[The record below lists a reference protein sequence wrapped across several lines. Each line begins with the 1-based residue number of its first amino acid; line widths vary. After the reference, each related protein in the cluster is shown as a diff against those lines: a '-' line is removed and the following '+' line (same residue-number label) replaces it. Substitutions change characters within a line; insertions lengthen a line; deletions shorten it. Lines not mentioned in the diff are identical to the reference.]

1 MKTKISFKIIF
12 LVGILL
18 IFSAASSAIS
28 FISIR
33 NIKAKTQTISEDC
46 MNAVSILSDT
56 EIAVERVQKFANSSA
71 ALRMENNRNSSDSQT
86 SDNQPPV
93 SQTPDIPV
101 SGNTDNASTP
111 SDSDNMM
118 QNMSQEI
125 ENLESKFA
133 DLQEIINKLDNSEIQ
148 AAYETY
154 YSVYNSYSENA
165 SKTLGTD
172 SNDADSFLQSTQSG
186 SNITEQ
192 LDEAYSTLYSLID
205 DEVNNA
211 STALDSQFTLS
222 DRANIIIFA
231 ILMATGI
238 IIILAIL
245 KIVRPLQSANGQLS
259 KIISDI
265 DSSKGDL
272 TSRININSHDEVG
285 ELVDGI
291 NLFIEKLQEIMKSIR
306 SHSENILVSSKE
318 IADKINESGN
328 NTNEVSATMDEIA
341 AAMQEISAT
350 VEELSSGSEN
360 IFESIIHLTDKINDG
375 NVLTKDIQ
383 NRSLNYKTE
392 IENEKTNA
400 VAIIN
405 EIKSTLEQSIENSK
419 EAAQIQSLTENILQ
433 IASQTNLLSL
443 NASIEAARAGEA
455 GKGFSVVAA
464 QISEL
469 AESSRTIAKNI
480 QEIST
485 LVTESVTGLSSNP
498 KKLLEFVNNDVL
510 TDYDKFVAI
519 SDNYYNDAV
528 NVNNILEE
536 FTNGTSALKTTMSEM
551 NHGINDISTTIE
563 ESANGTNDISSR
575 IRNIASSVEAI
586 KSQTAENQSIG
597 NELKKML
604 KYLKTSD
611 YMLLICVYIIK
622 RDVTTQITVTSLL
635 HFLLILCSQPETFNV
650 SNH

>member
-71 ALRMENNRNSSDSQT
+71 AIRMENNRNSSDSQT

-93 SQTPDIPV
+93 SKTPDIPV

-211 STALDSQFTLS
+211 SAALDSQFTLS

-238 IIILAIL
+238 IIILVF
-245 KIVRPLQSANGQLS
+245 K
-259 KIISDI
+259 
-265 DSSKGDL
+265 
-272 TSRININSHDEVG
+272 
-285 ELVDGI
+285 
-291 NLFIEKLQEIMKSIR
+291 
-306 SHSENILVSSKE
+306 
-318 IADKINESGN
+318 AD
-328 NTNEVSATMDEIA
+328 V
-341 AAMQEISAT
+341 
-350 VEELSSGSEN
+350 
-360 IFESIIHLTDKINDG
+360 
-375 NVLTKDIQ
+375 
-383 NRSLNYKTE
+383 
-392 IENEKTNA
+392 
-400 VAIIN
+400 
-405 EIKSTLEQSIENSK
+405 
-419 EAAQIQSLTENILQ
+419 
-433 IASQTNLLSL
+433 
-443 NASIEAARAGEA
+443 
-455 GKGFSVVAA
+455 
-464 QISEL
+464 
-469 AESSRTIAKNI
+469 
-480 QEIST
+480 
-485 LVTESVTGLSSNP
+485 P
-498 KKLLEFVNNDVL
+498 FVNSSSML
-510 TDYDKFVAI
+510 
-519 SDNYYNDAV
+519 
-528 NVNNILEE
+528 
-536 FTNGTSALKTTMSEM
+536 FTFT
-551 NHGINDISTTIE
+551 
-563 ESANGTNDISSR
+563 
-575 IRNIASSVEAI
+575 AS
-586 KSQTAENQSIG
+586 
-597 NELKKML
+597 L
-604 KYLKTSD
+604 
-611 YMLLICVYIIK
+611 
-622 RDVTTQITVTSLL
+622 
-635 HFLLILCSQPETFNV
+635 
-650 SNH
+650 

>member
-93 SQTPDIPV
+93 SQTPGIPV
-101 SGNTDNASTP
+101 SVNTDNASTP

-211 STALDSQFTLS
+211 STALNSQFTLS

-231 ILMATGI
+231 ILIATGI

-306 SHSENILVSSKE
+306 SQSENILISSKE

-360 IFESIIHLTDKINDG
+360 IFESIVHLTDKINDG

-383 NRSLNYKTE
+383 SRSLNYKTE

-405 EIKSTLEQSIENSK
+405 EIKNTLEQSIENSK

-485 LVTESVTGLSSNP
+485 LVTESVTGLSSDS

-597 NELKKML
+597 NELKK
-604 KYLKTSD
+604 
-611 YMLLICVYIIK
+611 
-622 RDVTTQITVTSLL
+622 
-635 HFLLILCSQPETFNV
+635 NV
-650 SNH
+650 EVFKNI

>member
-46 MNAVSILSDT
+46 MNAVNILSDT

-71 ALRMENNRNSSDSQT
+71 AIRMENNRNSSDSQT

-231 ILMATGI
+231 ILIATGI

-265 DSSKGDL
+265 DSRKGDL

-291 NLFIEKLQEIMKSIR
+291 NLFIEKLQEIMKRIR

-318 IADKINESGN
+318 IAYKINESGN

-383 NRSLNYKTE
+383 SRSLNYKTE

-405 EIKSTLEQSIENSK
+405 EIKNTLEQSIENSK

-485 LVTESVTGLSSNP
+485 LVTESVTGLSSNS

-586 KSQTAENQSIG
+586 KFQTAENQSIG
-597 NELKKML
+597 NELKK
-604 KYLKTSD
+604 
-611 YMLLICVYIIK
+611 
-622 RDVTTQITVTSLL
+622 
-635 HFLLILCSQPETFNV
+635 NV
-650 SNH
+650 EVFKNI

>member
-46 MNAVSILSDT
+46 MNAVNILSDT

-71 ALRMENNRNSSDSQT
+71 ALRMEKNRNSSDSQT

-101 SGNTDNASTP
+101 SGSTDNASTP

-211 STALDSQFTLS
+211 STALNGQFTLS

-231 ILMATGI
+231 ILIATGI

-291 NLFIEKLQEIMKSIR
+291 NLFIEKLQEIMKRIR

-318 IADKINESGN
+318 IAYKINESGN

-383 NRSLNYKTE
+383 SRSLNYKTE

-405 EIKSTLEQSIENSK
+405 EIKNTLEQSIENSK

-443 NASIEAARAGEA
+443 NASIEAAHAGEA

-485 LVTESVTGLSSNP
+485 LVTESVTGLSSNS

-575 IRNIASSVEAI
+575 IRNII
-586 KSQTAENQSIG
+586 
-597 NELKKML
+597 
-604 KYLKTSD
+604 
-611 YMLLICVYIIK
+611 
-622 RDVTTQITVTSLL
+622 
-635 HFLLILCSQPETFNV
+635 
-650 SNH
+650 

>member
-46 MNAVSILSDT
+46 MNAVNILSDT

-71 ALRMENNRNSSDSQT
+71 ALRMEKNRNSSDSQT

-211 STALDSQFTLS
+211 STALNGQFTLS

-231 ILMATGI
+231 ILIATGI

-291 NLFIEKLQEIMKSIR
+291 NLFIEKLQEIMKRIR

-318 IADKINESGN
+318 IAYKINESGN

-383 NRSLNYKTE
+383 SRSLNYKTE

-405 EIKSTLEQSIENSK
+405 EIKNTLEQSIENSK

-443 NASIEAARAGEA
+443 NASIEAAHAGEA

-485 LVTESVTGLSSNP
+485 LVTESVTGLSSNS

-597 NELKKML
+597 NEQKK
-604 KYLKTSD
+604 
-611 YMLLICVYIIK
+611 
-622 RDVTTQITVTSLL
+622 
-635 HFLLILCSQPETFNV
+635 NV
-650 SNH
+650 EAFKNI

>member
-71 ALRMENNRNSSDSQT
+71 AIRMENNRNSSDSQT

-211 STALDSQFTLS
+211 STALYSQFTLS

-231 ILMATGI
+231 ILIATGI

-306 SHSENILVSSKE
+306 SQSENILVSSKE

-383 NRSLNYKTE
+383 SRSLNYKTE

-405 EIKSTLEQSIENSK
+405 EIKNTLEQSIENSK

-485 LVTESVTGLSSNP
+485 LVTESVTGLSSDS

-563 ESANGTNDISSR
+563 ENANGTNDISSR

-597 NELKKML
+597 NELKK
-604 KYLKTSD
+604 
-611 YMLLICVYIIK
+611 
-622 RDVTTQITVTSLL
+622 
-635 HFLLILCSQPETFNV
+635 NV
-650 SNH
+650 EVFKNI

>member
-71 ALRMENNRNSSDSQT
+71 AIRTENNRNSSDSQT

-101 SGNTDNASTP
+101 SDNTDNASTP

-291 NLFIEKLQEIMKSIR
+291 NLFIEKLQEILKSIR

-383 NRSLNYKTE
+383 SRSLNYKTE

-405 EIKSTLEQSIENSK
+405 EIKNTLEQSIENSK

-485 LVTESVTGLSSNP
+485 LVTESVTGLSSDS

-597 NELKKML
+597 NELKK
-604 KYLKTSD
+604 
-611 YMLLICVYIIK
+611 
-622 RDVTTQITVTSLL
+622 
-635 HFLLILCSQPETFNV
+635 NV
-650 SNH
+650 EVFKNI

>member
-111 SDSDNMM
+111 SDSNNMM

-231 ILMATGI
+231 ILIATGI

-245 KIVRPLQSANGQLS
+245 NIVRPLQSANGQLS

-383 NRSLNYKTE
+383 SRSLNYKTE

-405 EIKSTLEQSIENSK
+405 EIKNTLKQSIENSK

-485 LVTESVTGLSSNP
+485 LVTESVTGLSSDS

-597 NELKKML
+597 NELKK
-604 KYLKTSD
+604 
-611 YMLLICVYIIK
+611 
-622 RDVTTQITVTSLL
+622 DVEVFKNI
-635 HFLLILCSQPETFNV
+635 
-650 SNH
+650 

>member
-1 MKTKISFKIIF
+1 MQLSTSFF
-12 LVGILL
+12 
-18 IFSAASSAIS
+18 
-28 FISIR
+28 
-33 NIKAKTQTISEDC
+33 NIKMLHFRRIINLSIFFYTISEDC
-46 MNAVSILSDT
+46 MNAVNILSDT
-56 EIAVERVQKFANSSA
+56 EFAVERVQKFANSSA
-71 ALRMENNRNSSDSQT
+71 A
-86 SDNQPPV
+86 
-93 SQTPDIPV
+93 I
-101 SGNTDNASTP
+101 P
-111 SDSDNMM
+111 SDSDNIM

-211 STALDSQFTLS
+211 STALDGQFTLS

-231 ILMATGI
+231 ILIATGI

-291 NLFIEKLQEIMKSIR
+291 NLFIEKLQEILKSIR

-383 NRSLNYKTE
+383 SRSLNYKTE

-405 EIKSTLEQSIENSK
+405 EIKNTLEQSIENSK

-485 LVTESVTGLSSNP
+485 LVTESVTGLSSDS

-536 FTNGTSALKTTMSEM
+536 FTNETSALKTTMSEM

-597 NELKKML
+597 NELKK
-604 KYLKTSD
+604 
-611 YMLLICVYIIK
+611 
-622 RDVTTQITVTSLL
+622 
-635 HFLLILCSQPETFNV
+635 NV
-650 SNH
+650 EVFKNI

>member
-46 MNAVSILSDT
+46 MNAVNILSDT

-71 ALRMENNRNSSDSQT
+71 ALRMEKNRNSSDSQT

-211 STALDSQFTLS
+211 STALNGQFTLS

-231 ILMATGI
+231 ILIATGI

-291 NLFIEKLQEIMKSIR
+291 NLFIEKLQEIMKRIR

-318 IADKINESGN
+318 IAYKINESGN

-383 NRSLNYKTE
+383 SRSLNYKTE

-405 EIKSTLEQSIENSK
+405 EIKNTLEQSIENSK

-443 NASIEAARAGEA
+443 NASIEAAHAGEA

-485 LVTESVTGLSSNP
+485 LITESVTGLSSNS

-597 NELKKML
+597 NEQKK
-604 KYLKTSD
+604 
-611 YMLLICVYIIK
+611 
-622 RDVTTQITVTSLL
+622 
-635 HFLLILCSQPETFNV
+635 NV
-650 SNH
+650 EVFKNI

>member
-1 MKTKISFKIIF
+1 
-12 LVGILL
+12 
-18 IFSAASSAIS
+18 
-28 FISIR
+28 
-33 NIKAKTQTISEDC
+33 

-71 ALRMENNRNSSDSQT
+71 AIRMENNRNST
-86 SDNQPPV
+86 
-93 SQTPDIPV
+93 DIPV

-231 ILMATGI
+231 ILIATGI

-259 KIISDI
+259 KIIS
-265 DSSKGDL
+265 
-272 TSRININSHDEVG
+272 
-285 ELVDGI
+285 
-291 NLFIEKLQEIMKSIR
+291 
-306 SHSENILVSSKE
+306 
-318 IADKINESGN
+318 
-328 NTNEVSATMDEIA
+328 
-341 AAMQEISAT
+341 
-350 VEELSSGSEN
+350 
-360 IFESIIHLTDKINDG
+360 
-375 NVLTKDIQ
+375 
-383 NRSLNYKTE
+383 
-392 IENEKTNA
+392 
-400 VAIIN
+400 
-405 EIKSTLEQSIENSK
+405 
-419 EAAQIQSLTENILQ
+419 
-433 IASQTNLLSL
+433 
-443 NASIEAARAGEA
+443 
-455 GKGFSVVAA
+455 
-464 QISEL
+464 
-469 AESSRTIAKNI
+469 
-480 QEIST
+480 
-485 LVTESVTGLSSNP
+485 
-498 KKLLEFVNNDVL
+498 
-510 TDYDKFVAI
+510 
-519 SDNYYNDAV
+519 
-528 NVNNILEE
+528 
-536 FTNGTSALKTTMSEM
+536 
-551 NHGINDISTTIE
+551 DISTTIE

-597 NELKKML
+597 NELKKN
-604 KYLKTSD
+604 
-611 YMLLICVYIIK
+611 V
-622 RDVTTQITVTSLL
+622 DVFKNI
-635 HFLLILCSQPETFNV
+635 
-650 SNH
+650 

>member
-86 SDNQPPV
+86 SDSQTSVNQPPV

-101 SGNTDNASTP
+101 SGSTDNASTP

-172 SNDADSFLQSTQSG
+172 SNDANSFLQSTHSD

-211 STALDSQFTLS
+211 STALDSQFTLL
-222 DRANIIIFA
+222 DKANIIIFA
-231 ILMATGI
+231 ILISTGI

-265 DSSKGDL
+265 DNNKGDL

-291 NLFIEKLQEIMKSIR
+291 NLFIKKLQEIMKSIR
-306 SHSENILVSSKE
+306 SQSENILVSSKE
-318 IADKINESGN
+318 IAEKINESGN

-383 NRSLNYKTE
+383 SRSLNYKTE

-405 EIKSTLEQSIENSK
+405 EIKNTLEQSIENSK

-485 LVTESVTGLSSNP
+485 LVTESVTGLSSDS

-597 NELKKML
+597 NELKK
-604 KYLKTSD
+604 
-611 YMLLICVYIIK
+611 
-622 RDVTTQITVTSLL
+622 DVEVFKNI
-635 HFLLILCSQPETFNV
+635 
-650 SNH
+650 

>member
-71 ALRMENNRNSSDSQT
+71 AIRMENNRNSSDSQT

-111 SDSDNMM
+111 SDSDNMI

-125 ENLESKFA
+125 ENLELKFA

-211 STALDSQFTLS
+211 STALDGQFTLS

-375 NVLTKDIQ
+375 NVPTKDIQ
-383 NRSLNYKTE
+383 SRSLNYKTE

-405 EIKSTLEQSIENSK
+405 EIKNTLEQSIENSK

-485 LVTESVTGLSSNP
+485 LVTESVTGLSSDS

-597 NELKKML
+597 NELKK
-604 KYLKTSD
+604 
-611 YMLLICVYIIK
+611 
-622 RDVTTQITVTSLL
+622 
-635 HFLLILCSQPETFNV
+635 NV
-650 SNH
+650 EVFKNI

>member
-101 SGNTDNASTP
+101 PSSADTAATP

-211 STALDSQFTLS
+211 STALDSQFALS

-231 ILMATGI
+231 IFIATGI

-383 NRSLNYKTE
+383 SRSLNYKTE

-405 EIKSTLEQSIENSK
+405 EIKNTLEQSIENSK

-485 LVTESVTGLSSNP
+485 LVTESVTGLSSDS

-575 IRNIASSVEAI
+575 IRNIASSVETI

-597 NELKKML
+597 NELKK
-604 KYLKTSD
+604 
-611 YMLLICVYIIK
+611 
-622 RDVTTQITVTSLL
+622 
-635 HFLLILCSQPETFNV
+635 NV
-650 SNH
+650 EVFKNI

>member
-71 ALRMENNRNSSDSQT
+71 AIRMENNRNSSDSQT

-111 SDSDNMM
+111 SDSDNMI

-125 ENLESKFA
+125 ENLELKFA

-211 STALDSQFTLS
+211 STALDGQFTLS

-383 NRSLNYKTE
+383 SRSLNYKTE

-405 EIKSTLEQSIENSK
+405 EIKNTLEQSIENSK

-485 LVTESVTGLSSNP
+485 LVTESVTGLSSDS

-586 KSQTAENQSIG
+586 KSQTAENQSLG
-597 NELKKML
+597 NELKK
-604 KYLKTSD
+604 
-611 YMLLICVYIIK
+611 
-622 RDVTTQITVTSLL
+622 
-635 HFLLILCSQPETFNV
+635 NV
-650 SNH
+650 EVFKNI

>member
-71 ALRMENNRNSSDSQT
+71 AIRMENNRNSSDSQT

-101 SGNTDNASTP
+101 SGSTDNASTP

-133 DLQEIINKLDNSEIQ
+133 NLQEIINKLDNSEIQ

-172 SNDADSFLQSTQSG
+172 SNDADSFLQCTQSG

-231 ILMATGI
+231 ILIATGI

-291 NLFIEKLQEIMKSIR
+291 NLFIEKLQEIMKRIR

-383 NRSLNYKTE
+383 SRSLNYKTE
-392 IENEKTNA
+392 IKNEKTNA

-405 EIKSTLEQSIENSK
+405 EIKNTLEQSIENSK

-485 LVTESVTGLSSNP
+485 LVTESVTGLSSDS

-519 SDNYYNDAV
+519 SNNYYNDAV
-528 NVNNILEE
+528 NINNILEE

-563 ESANGTNDISSR
+563 ENANGTNDISSR

-597 NELKKML
+597 NELKK
-604 KYLKTSD
+604 
-611 YMLLICVYIIK
+611 
-622 RDVTTQITVTSLL
+622 
-635 HFLLILCSQPETFNV
+635 NV
-650 SNH
+650 EVFKNI

>member
-18 IFSAASSAIS
+18 IFNAASSAIS

-93 SQTPDIPV
+93 SQTPDLHV

-172 SNDADSFLQSTQSG
+172 SNNADSFLQSTQSG

-211 STALDSQFTLS
+211 SIALDSQFTLS
-222 DRANIIIFA
+222 NRANIIIFA
-231 ILMATGI
+231 ILIATGI

-360 IFESIIHLTDKINDG
+360 IFESIVHLTDKINDG

-383 NRSLNYKTE
+383 SRSLNYKTE

-405 EIKSTLEQSIENSK
+405 EIKNTLEQSIENSK

-485 LVTESVTGLSSNP
+485 LVTESVTGLSSDS

-597 NELKKML
+597 NELKK
-604 KYLKTSD
+604 
-611 YMLLICVYIIK
+611 
-622 RDVTTQITVTSLL
+622 
-635 HFLLILCSQPETFNV
+635 NV
-650 SNH
+650 EVFKNI

>member
-101 SGNTDNASTP
+101 SGSTDNASTP

-231 ILMATGI
+231 ILIATGI

-383 NRSLNYKTE
+383 SRSLNYKTE

-405 EIKSTLEQSIENSK
+405 EIKNTLEQSIENSK

-443 NASIEAARAGEA
+443 NASIEAAHAGEA

-485 LVTESVTGLSSNP
+485 LVTESVTDLSSDS

-597 NELKKML
+597 NELKK
-604 KYLKTSD
+604 
-611 YMLLICVYIIK
+611 
-622 RDVTTQITVTSLL
+622 
-635 HFLLILCSQPETFNV
+635 NV
-650 SNH
+650 EVFKNI

>member
-1 MKTKISFKIIF
+1 
-12 LVGILL
+12 
-18 IFSAASSAIS
+18 
-28 FISIR
+28 
-33 NIKAKTQTISEDC
+33 

-71 ALRMENNRNSSDSQT
+71 AIRMENNRNSSDSQT

-101 SGNTDNASTP
+101 SSNTDNASTP

-291 NLFIEKLQEIMKSIR
+291 NLFIKKLQEILKSIR

-383 NRSLNYKTE
+383 SRSLNYKTE

-405 EIKSTLEQSIENSK
+405 EIKNTLEQSIENSK

-485 LVTESVTGLSSNP
+485 LVTESVTGLSSDS

-575 IRNIASSVEAI
+575 IRNIASSIEAI

-597 NELKKML
+597 NELKK
-604 KYLKTSD
+604 
-611 YMLLICVYIIK
+611 
-622 RDVTTQITVTSLL
+622 
-635 HFLLILCSQPETFNV
+635 NV
-650 SNH
+650 EVFKNI

>member
-46 MNAVSILSDT
+46 MNAVNILSDT

-71 ALRMENNRNSSDSQT
+71 AIRMENNRNSSDSQT

-231 ILMATGI
+231 ILIATGI

-265 DSSKGDL
+265 DSRKGDL

-291 NLFIEKLQEIMKSIR
+291 NLFIEKLQEIMKRIR

-318 IADKINESGN
+318 IAYKINESGN

-383 NRSLNYKTE
+383 SRSLNYKTE

-405 EIKSTLEQSIENSK
+405 EIKNTLEQSIENSK

-443 NASIEAARAGEA
+443 NAFIEAAHAGEA

-485 LVTESVTGLSSNP
+485 LVTESVTGLSSNS

-519 SDNYYNDAV
+519 SDNYYNNAV

-586 KSQTAENQSIG
+586 KFQTAENQSIG
-597 NELKKML
+597 NELKK
-604 KYLKTSD
+604 
-611 YMLLICVYIIK
+611 
-622 RDVTTQITVTSLL
+622 
-635 HFLLILCSQPETFNV
+635 NV
-650 SNH
+650 EVFKNI

>member
-71 ALRMENNRNSSDSQT
+71 AIRMENNRNSSDSQT

-93 SQTPDIPV
+93 SKTPDIPV

-118 QNMSQEI
+118 QNMSPEI
-125 ENLESKFA
+125 ENMESKFA

-211 STALDSQFTLS
+211 SAALDSQFTLS

-291 NLFIEKLQEIMKSIR
+291 NLFIEKLQEIMKRIR

-383 NRSLNYKTE
+383 SRSLNYKTE

-405 EIKSTLEQSIENSK
+405 EIKNTLEQSIENSK

-443 NASIEAARAGEA
+443 NASIEATHAGEA

-485 LVTESVTGLSSNP
+485 LVTESVTGLSSNS

-586 KSQTAENQSIG
+586 KSQTAEKQSIG
-597 NELKKML
+597 NELKK
-604 KYLKTSD
+604 KVEVFKN
-611 YMLLICVYIIK
+611 I
-622 RDVTTQITVTSLL
+622 
-635 HFLLILCSQPETFNV
+635 
-650 SNH
+650 

>member
-46 MNAVSILSDT
+46 MNAVNILSDT

-71 ALRMENNRNSSDSQT
+71 AIRMENNRNSSDSQT

-93 SQTPDIPV
+93 SQTPDIP
-101 SGNTDNASTP
+101 GNTDNASTP

-231 ILMATGI
+231 ILIATGI

-265 DSSKGDL
+265 DSRKGDL

-291 NLFIEKLQEIMKSIR
+291 NLFIEKLQEIMKRIR

-318 IADKINESGN
+318 IAYKINESGN

-383 NRSLNYKTE
+383 SRSLNYKTE

-405 EIKSTLEQSIENSK
+405 EIKNTLEQSIENSK

-443 NASIEAARAGEA
+443 NASIEAAHAGEA

-485 LVTESVTGLSSNP
+485 LVTESVTGLSSNS

-597 NELKKML
+597 NELKK
-604 KYLKTSD
+604 
-611 YMLLICVYIIK
+611 
-622 RDVTTQITVTSLL
+622 
-635 HFLLILCSQPETFNV
+635 NV
-650 SNH
+650 EVFKNI

>member
-1 MKTKISFKIIF
+1 
-12 LVGILL
+12 
-18 IFSAASSAIS
+18 
-28 FISIR
+28 
-33 NIKAKTQTISEDC
+33 
-46 MNAVSILSDT
+46 MNAVNILSDT

-71 ALRMENNRNSSDSQT
+71 ALRMENNRNS
-86 SDNQPPV
+86 
-93 SQTPDIPV
+93 PDIPV
-101 SGNTDNASTP
+101 SGSTDNASTP
-111 SDSDNMM
+111 SDSDNMI

-154 YSVYNSYSENA
+154 YSVYNYYSENA

-231 ILMATGI
+231 ILIATGI

-405 EIKSTLEQSIENSK
+405 EIKNTLEQSIENSK

-485 LVTESVTGLSSNP
+485 LVTESVTGLSSDS

-597 NELKKML
+597 NELKK
-604 KYLKTSD
+604 
-611 YMLLICVYIIK
+611 
-622 RDVTTQITVTSLL
+622 
-635 HFLLILCSQPETFNV
+635 NV
-650 SNH
+650 EVFKNI

>member
-93 SQTPDIPV
+93 SQTPGIPV
-101 SGNTDNASTP
+101 SVNTDNASTP

-172 SNDADSFLQSTQSG
+172 SSDADSFLQSTQSG

-211 STALDSQFTLS
+211 STALNSQFTLS

-231 ILMATGI
+231 ILIATGI

-306 SHSENILVSSKE
+306 SQSENILISSKE

-360 IFESIIHLTDKINDG
+360 IFESIVHLTDKINDG

-383 NRSLNYKTE
+383 SRSLNYKTE

-405 EIKSTLEQSIENSK
+405 EIKNTLEQSIENSK

-485 LVTESVTGLSSNP
+485 LVTESVTGLSSDS

-597 NELKKML
+597 NELKK
-604 KYLKTSD
+604 
-611 YMLLICVYIIK
+611 
-622 RDVTTQITVTSLL
+622 
-635 HFLLILCSQPETFNV
+635 NV
-650 SNH
+650 EVFKNI

>member
-46 MNAVSILSDT
+46 MNAVNILSDT

-71 ALRMENNRNSSDSQT
+71 ALRMEKNRNSSDSQT

-211 STALDSQFTLS
+211 STALNGQFTLS

-231 ILMATGI
+231 ILIATGI

-291 NLFIEKLQEIMKSIR
+291 NLFIEKLQEIMKRIR

-318 IADKINESGN
+318 IAYKINESGN

-350 VEELSSGSEN
+350 VEELSSDSEN

-383 NRSLNYKTE
+383 SRSLNYKTE

-405 EIKSTLEQSIENSK
+405 EIKNTLEQSIENSK

-443 NASIEAARAGEA
+443 NASIEAAHAGEA

-485 LVTESVTGLSSNP
+485 LVTESVTGLSSNS

-597 NELKKML
+597 NEQKK
-604 KYLKTSD
+604 
-611 YMLLICVYIIK
+611 
-622 RDVTTQITVTSLL
+622 
-635 HFLLILCSQPETFNV
+635 NV
-650 SNH
+650 EVFKNI

>member
-1 MKTKISFKIIF
+1 
-12 LVGILL
+12 
-18 IFSAASSAIS
+18 
-28 FISIR
+28 
-33 NIKAKTQTISEDC
+33 

-71 ALRMENNRNSSDSQT
+71 AIRMENNRNST
-86 SDNQPPV
+86 
-93 SQTPDIPV
+93 DIPV

-231 ILMATGI
+231 ILIATGI

-383 NRSLNYKTE
+383 SRSLNYKTE

-405 EIKSTLEQSIENSK
+405 EIKNALEQSIENSK
-419 EAAQIQSLTENILQ
+419 EAAQIQSLTETILQ

-485 LVTESVTGLSSNP
+485 LVTESVTGLSSDS

-597 NELKKML
+597 NELKK
-604 KYLKTSD
+604 
-611 YMLLICVYIIK
+611 
-622 RDVTTQITVTSLL
+622 
-635 HFLLILCSQPETFNV
+635 NV
-650 SNH
+650 EVFKNI

>member
-1 MKTKISFKIIF
+1 
-12 LVGILL
+12 
-18 IFSAASSAIS
+18 
-28 FISIR
+28 
-33 NIKAKTQTISEDC
+33 

-71 ALRMENNRNSSDSQT
+71 ALRMENNRKSSDSQT

-101 SGNTDNASTP
+101 PSSADTAATP

-211 STALDSQFTLS
+211 STALDSQFALS

-231 ILMATGI
+231 ILIATGI

-383 NRSLNYKTE
+383 SRSLNYKTE

-405 EIKSTLEQSIENSK
+405 EIKNTLEQSIENSK

-485 LVTESVTGLSSNP
+485 LVTESVTGLSSDS

-551 NHGINDISTTIE
+551 NHGINDISTNIE

-597 NELKKML
+597 NELKK
-604 KYLKTSD
+604 
-611 YMLLICVYIIK
+611 
-622 RDVTTQITVTSLL
+622 
-635 HFLLILCSQPETFNV
+635 NV
-650 SNH
+650 EVFKNI

>member
-46 MNAVSILSDT
+46 MNAVNILSDT

-71 ALRMENNRNSSDSQT
+71 ALRMENNRNS
-86 SDNQPPV
+86 
-93 SQTPDIPV
+93 PDIPV
-101 SGNTDNASTP
+101 SGSTDNASTP

-211 STALDSQFTLS
+211 SAALDSQFTLS

-291 NLFIEKLQEIMKSIR
+291 NLFIEKLQEIMKRIR

-383 NRSLNYKTE
+383 SRSLNYKTE

-405 EIKSTLEQSIENSK
+405 EIKNTLEQSIENSK
-419 EAAQIQSLTENILQ
+419 EAAQIQSLTETILQ

-485 LVTESVTGLSSNP
+485 LVTESVTGLSSDS

-597 NELKKML
+597 NELKK
-604 KYLKTSD
+604 
-611 YMLLICVYIIK
+611 
-622 RDVTTQITVTSLL
+622 
-635 HFLLILCSQPETFNV
+635 NV
-650 SNH
+650 EVFKNI

>member
-71 ALRMENNRNSSDSQT
+71 ALRVENNRNSSDSH
-86 SDNQPPV
+86 PPV

-101 SGNTDNASTP
+101 SGSTDNASTP

-172 SNDADSFLQSTQSG
+172 SNDADSFLQSTHSD

-231 ILMATGI
+231 ILISTGI

-265 DSSKGDL
+265 DNNKGDL

-291 NLFIEKLQEIMKSIR
+291 NLFIKKLQEIMKSIR
-306 SHSENILVSSKE
+306 SQSENILVSSKE
-318 IADKINESGN
+318 IAEKINESGN

-383 NRSLNYKTE
+383 SRSLNYKTE

-405 EIKSTLEQSIENSK
+405 EIKNTLEQSIENSK

-485 LVTESVTGLSSNP
+485 LVTESVTGLSSDS

-597 NELKKML
+597 NELKK
-604 KYLKTSD
+604 
-611 YMLLICVYIIK
+611 
-622 RDVTTQITVTSLL
+622 DVEVFKNI
-635 HFLLILCSQPETFNV
+635 
-650 SNH
+650 

>member
-1 MKTKISFKIIF
+1 MQHFMRIIN
-12 LVGILL
+12 LS
-18 IFSAASSAIS
+18 IF
-28 FISIR
+28 FY
-33 NIKAKTQTISEDC
+33 TLSEDC

-71 ALRMENNRNSSDSQT
+71 A
-86 SDNQPPV
+86 
-93 SQTPDIPV
+93 I
-101 SGNTDNASTP
+101 P
-111 SDSDNMM
+111 SDSDNIM

-231 ILMATGI
+231 ILIATGI

-245 KIVRPLQSANGQLS
+245 KIVRPLQSASGQLS

-291 NLFIEKLQEIMKSIR
+291 NLFIEKLQEILKSIR

-383 NRSLNYKTE
+383 SRSLNYKTE

-405 EIKSTLEQSIENSK
+405 EIKNTLEQSIENSK

-485 LVTESVTGLSSNP
+485 LVTESVTGLSSDS

-597 NELKKML
+597 NELKK
-604 KYLKTSD
+604 
-611 YMLLICVYIIK
+611 
-622 RDVTTQITVTSLL
+622 DVEVFKNI
-635 HFLLILCSQPETFNV
+635 
-650 SNH
+650 

>member
-46 MNAVSILSDT
+46 MNAVNILSDT

-71 ALRMENNRNSSDSQT
+71 ALRMEKNRNSSDSQT

-211 STALDSQFTLS
+211 STALNGQFTLS

-231 ILMATGI
+231 ILIATGI

-291 NLFIEKLQEIMKSIR
+291 NLFIEKLQEIMKRIR

-318 IADKINESGN
+318 IAYKINESGN

-383 NRSLNYKTE
+383 SRSLNYKTE

-405 EIKSTLEQSIENSK
+405 EIKNTLEQSIENSK

-443 NASIEAARAGEA
+443 NASIEAAHAGEA

-485 LVTESVTGLSSNP
+485 LVTESVTGLSSNS

-597 NELKKML
+597 NEQKK
-604 KYLKTSD
+604 
-611 YMLLICVYIIK
+611 
-622 RDVTTQITVTSLL
+622 
-635 HFLLILCSQPETFNV
+635 NV
-650 SNH
+650 EVFKNI

>member
-46 MNAVSILSDT
+46 MNAVNILSDT

-71 ALRMENNRNSSDSQT
+71 ALRMENNRNS
-86 SDNQPPV
+86 
-93 SQTPDIPV
+93 PDIPV
-101 SGNTDNASTP
+101 SGSTDNASTP
-111 SDSDNMM
+111 SDSNNMM

-383 NRSLNYKTE
+383 SRSLNYKTE

-405 EIKSTLEQSIENSK
+405 EIKNTLEQSIENSK

-485 LVTESVTGLSSNP
+485 LVTESVTGLSSDS

-597 NELKKML
+597 NELKK
-604 KYLKTSD
+604 
-611 YMLLICVYIIK
+611 
-622 RDVTTQITVTSLL
+622 
-635 HFLLILCSQPETFNV
+635 NV
-650 SNH
+650 EVFKNI

>member
-46 MNAVSILSDT
+46 MNAVNILSDT

-485 LVTESVTGLSSNP
+485 LVTESVTGLSSDS

-536 FTNGTSALKTTMSEM
+536 FTNETSALKTTMSEM

-597 NELKKML
+597 NELKK
-604 KYLKTSD
+604 
-611 YMLLICVYIIK
+611 
-622 RDVTTQITVTSLL
+622 
-635 HFLLILCSQPETFNV
+635 NV
-650 SNH
+650 EVFKNI

>member
-71 ALRMENNRNSSDSQT
+71 AIRMENNRNSSDSQT

-93 SQTPDIPV
+93 IQTPDIPV

-125 ENLESKFA
+125 ENPESKFA

-231 ILMATGI
+231 ILIATGI

-383 NRSLNYKTE
+383 SRSLNYKTE

-405 EIKSTLEQSIENSK
+405 EIKNTLEQSIENSK

-485 LVTESVTGLSSNP
+485 LVTESVTGLSSDS
-498 KKLLEFVNNDVL
+498 KRLLEFVNNDVL

-597 NELKKML
+597 NELKK
-604 KYLKTSD
+604 
-611 YMLLICVYIIK
+611 
-622 RDVTTQITVTSLL
+622 
-635 HFLLILCSQPETFNV
+635 NV
-650 SNH
+650 EVFKNI

>member
-1 MKTKISFKIIF
+1 MRTSFPICKII
-12 LVGILL
+12 LL
-18 IFSAASSAIS
+18 LKLYVNIQLSTS
-28 FISIR
+28 FF
-33 NIKAKTQTISEDC
+33 NIKMQHFRRIINLSIFFYTLSEDC

-71 ALRMENNRNSSDSQT
+71 ALRMEKNRNSSDSQT
-86 SDNQPPV
+86 SDNQPPA

-211 STALDSQFTLS
+211 STALDGQFTLS

-231 ILMATGI
+231 ILIATGI

-291 NLFIEKLQEIMKSIR
+291 NLFIEKLQEILKSIR

-383 NRSLNYKTE
+383 SRSLNYKTE

-405 EIKSTLEQSIENSK
+405 EIKNTLEQSIENSK

-485 LVTESVTGLSSNP
+485 LVTESVTGLSSDS

-536 FTNGTSALKTTMSEM
+536 FTNETSALKTTMSEM

-597 NELKKML
+597 NELKK
-604 KYLKTSD
+604 
-611 YMLLICVYIIK
+611 
-622 RDVTTQITVTSLL
+622 
-635 HFLLILCSQPETFNV
+635 NV
-650 SNH
+650 EVFKNI

>member
-86 SDNQPPV
+86 SDSQTSVNQPPV

-101 SGNTDNASTP
+101 SGSTDNASTP

-148 AAYETY
+148 TAYETY

-172 SNDADSFLQSTQSG
+172 SNDADSFLQSTHSD

-222 DRANIIIFA
+222 DKANIIIFA
-231 ILMATGI
+231 ILISTGI

-265 DSSKGDL
+265 DNNKGDL

-291 NLFIEKLQEIMKSIR
+291 NLFIKKLQEIMKSIR
-306 SHSENILVSSKE
+306 SQSENILVSSKE

-360 IFESIIHLTDKINDG
+360 IFESIVHLTDKINDG
-375 NVLTKDIQ
+375 NALTKDIQ
-383 NRSLNYKTE
+383 SRSLNYKTE

-405 EIKSTLEQSIENSK
+405 EIKNTLEQSIENSK

-485 LVTESVTGLSSNP
+485 LVTESVTGLSSDS

-536 FTNGTSALKTTMSEM
+536 FTTGTSALKTTMSEM

-575 IRNIASSVEAI
+575 IRNIASSVDAI

-597 NELKKML
+597 NELKK
-604 KYLKTSD
+604 
-611 YMLLICVYIIK
+611 
-622 RDVTTQITVTSLL
+622 DVEVFKNI
-635 HFLLILCSQPETFNV
+635 
-650 SNH
+650 

>member
-71 ALRMENNRNSSDSQT
+71 AIRMENNRNSSDSQT

-133 DLQEIINKLDNSEIQ
+133 NLQEIINKLDNSEIQ

-172 SNDADSFLQSTQSG
+172 SNDADSFLQCTQSG

-231 ILMATGI
+231 ILIATGI

-291 NLFIEKLQEIMKSIR
+291 NLFIEKLQEIMKRIR

-383 NRSLNYKTE
+383 SRSLNYKTE
-392 IENEKTNA
+392 IKNEKTNA

-405 EIKSTLEQSIENSK
+405 EIKNTLEQSIENSK

-485 LVTESVTGLSSNP
+485 LVTESVTGLSSDS

-519 SDNYYNDAV
+519 SNNYYNDAV
-528 NVNNILEE
+528 NINNILEE

-563 ESANGTNDISSR
+563 ENANGTNDISSR

-597 NELKKML
+597 NELKK
-604 KYLKTSD
+604 
-611 YMLLICVYIIK
+611 
-622 RDVTTQITVTSLL
+622 
-635 HFLLILCSQPETFNV
+635 NV
-650 SNH
+650 EVFKNI

>member
-1 MKTKISFKIIF
+1 
-12 LVGILL
+12 
-18 IFSAASSAIS
+18 
-28 FISIR
+28 
-33 NIKAKTQTISEDC
+33 
-46 MNAVSILSDT
+46 MNAVNILSDT

-211 STALDSQFTLS
+211 SAALDSQFTLS

-245 KIVRPLQSANGQLS
+245 KIVRPLQSANRQLS

-328 NTNEVSATMDEIA
+328 NTNEVSATMDEIT

-383 NRSLNYKTE
+383 SRSLNYKTE

-405 EIKSTLEQSIENSK
+405 EIKNTLEQSIENSK

-485 LVTESVTGLSSNP
+485 LVTESVTGLSSDS

-597 NELKKML
+597 NELKK
-604 KYLKTSD
+604 
-611 YMLLICVYIIK
+611 
-622 RDVTTQITVTSLL
+622 
-635 HFLLILCSQPETFNV
+635 NV
-650 SNH
+650 EVFKNI

>member
-71 ALRMENNRNSSDSQT
+71 AIRMENNRNSSDSQT

-93 SQTPDIPV
+93 SKTPDIPV

-485 LVTESVTGLSSNP
+485 LVTESVTGLSSDS

-597 NELKKML
+597 NELKK
-604 KYLKTSD
+604 
-611 YMLLICVYIIK
+611 
-622 RDVTTQITVTSLL
+622 
-635 HFLLILCSQPETFNV
+635 NV
-650 SNH
+650 EVFKNI

>member
-46 MNAVSILSDT
+46 MNAVNILSDT

-71 ALRMENNRNSSDSQT
+71 ALRMENNRNS
-86 SDNQPPV
+86 
-93 SQTPDIPV
+93 PDIPV
-101 SGNTDNASTP
+101 SGSTDNASTP

-211 STALDSQFTLS
+211 SAALDSQFTLS

-291 NLFIEKLQEIMKSIR
+291 NLFIEKLQEIMKRIR

-383 NRSLNYKTE
+383 SRSLNYKTE

-405 EIKSTLEQSIENSK
+405 EIKNTLEQSIENSK

-443 NASIEAARAGEA
+443 NASIEATHAGEA

-485 LVTESVTGLSSNP
+485 LVTESVTGLSSNS

-510 TDYDKFVAI
+510 TI

-575 IRNIASSVEAI
+575 IQNIASSVEAI

-597 NELKKML
+597 NELKK
-604 KYLKTSD
+604 
-611 YMLLICVYIIK
+611 
-622 RDVTTQITVTSLL
+622 
-635 HFLLILCSQPETFNV
+635 NV
-650 SNH
+650 EVFKNI